1 MGANAQTTVPTFV
14 ASQVLTADQQNQSA
28 RTGVPVFAST
38 VTRDAGF
45 GGAGEKTL
53 AEGQLCYVEG
63 TGLQTYNGTA
73 WVTWGAAGPGF
84 VYVTGAS
91 FTTQTTVSLPN
102 STFTST
108 YRNYKV
114 VWLLTGGANTFQT
127 FTSRMRASGSDN
139 TTSNYW
145 QMTPG
150 MNSNNAADSLGNA
163 NQTSWAFANGNPNTD
178 AYVWTLD
185 VFQPQQATNTL
196 ITGRL
201 VAVESTGSHFLGRAI
216 HGIFR
221 ATTQFDAMT
230 LISGTASGMTGY
242 YRVYAYADS

>member
-1 MGANAQTTVPTFV
+1 MGANAQTVVPTFT
-14 ASQVLTADQQNQSA
+14 AGDVLTAANMNTSA

-38 VTRDAGF
+38 VTRDAAF

-63 TGLQTYNGTA
+63 TGLQTYNGSA
-73 WVTWGAAGPGF
+73 WVTWGPAGPGLA
-84 VYVTGAS
+84 YITGAS

-102 STFTST
+102 STFTAS

-114 VWLLTGGANTFQT
+114 VWVLTGGANTFQT

-139 TTSNYW
+139 TTGNYF

-150 MNSNNAADSLGNA
+150 FNSNNVADSLGNTS
-163 NQTSWAFANGNPNTD
+163 QTSWAFANGNPNTD

-185 VFQPQQATNTL
+185 VFQPQQTTNTL
-196 ITGRL
+196 ITGGI
-201 VAVESTGSHFLGRAI
+201 VAVDTTGSHFLGRAI